1 LAYYLNVQYLNWSNE
16 KNELLKA
23 ERGISFE
30 EIALL
35 IESDHIIAIE
45 ENPGHPNQRIYIL
58 EIENYAYIVP
68 FAESQNEIFL
78 KTAFPSRKYTKRF
91 GLKGEI

>member
-1 LAYYLNVQYLNWSNE
+1 MKYLNWSQE

-23 ERGISFE
+23 EREISFE

-35 IESDHIIAIE
+35 IEAGNILGIE
-45 ENPGHPNQRIYIL
+45 ENPGHPNQKIYIL

-68 FAESQNEIFL
+68 FVESENEIFL
-78 KTAFPSRKYTKRF
+78 KTAFPSRKYTRRF

>member
-1 LAYYLNVQYLNWSNE
+1 MKYLNWSPE
-16 KNELLKA
+16 KNELLKT
-23 ERGISFE
+23 EREISFE

-35 IESDHIIAIE
+35 IEAGNILGIE
-45 ENPGHPNQRIYIL
+45 ENPGYPNQKIYIL
-58 EIENYAYIVP
+58 EIDNYAYIVP
-68 FAESQNEIFL
+68 FVESENEIFL

>member
-1 LAYYLNVQYLNWSNE
+1 MKYLNWNVK
-16 KNELLKA
+16 KNEQLKT

-30 EIALL
+30 EIALI
-35 IESDHIIAIE
+35 IESGYILGIE
-45 ENPGHPNQRIYIL
+45 ENPGRSNQKIYIL

-68 FAESQNEIFL
+68 FVENEKEIFL
-78 KTAFPSRKYTKRF
+78 KTAFPSRKYTKRY

>member
-1 LAYYLNVQYLNWSNE
+1 MKYLSWSHE
-16 KNELLKA
+16 KNELLKS

-35 IESDHIIAIE
+35 IEADQILGIE
-45 ENPGHPNQRIYIL
+45 ENPGRPNQKIYIL
-58 EIENYAYIVP
+58 EIDNYAYIVP
-68 FAESQNEIFL
+68 FVENHNEIFL
-78 KTAFPSRKYTKRF
+78 KTAFPNRKYTKRF

>member
-1 LAYYLNVQYLNWSNE
+1 MKSLSWSQE
-16 KNELLKA
+16 KNALLKA

-35 IESDHIIAIE
+35 IEAGNILGIE
-45 ENPGHPNQRIYIL
+45 ENPGYPNQKIYIL
-58 EIENYAYIVP
+58 EIDNYAYIVP
-68 FAESQNEIFL
+68 FVESENEIFL

>member
-1 LAYYLNVQYLNWSNE
+1 MKYLNWSQE

-23 ERGISFE
+23 EREISFE

-35 IESDHIIAIE
+35 IEAGNILGIE
-45 ENPGHPNQRIYIL
+45 ENPGHPNQKIYIL

-68 FAESQNEIFL
+68 FIERENEIFL
-78 KTAFPSRKYTKRF
+78 KTAFPSRKHTKRF

>member
-1 LAYYLNVQYLNWSNE
+1 MKYLNWSLE
-16 KNELLKA
+16 KNDLLKG

-30 EIALL
+30 EIALI
-35 IESDHIIAIE
+35 IESGNILGIE
-45 ENPGHPNQRIYIL
+45 ENPGRFNQKIYIL

-68 FAESQNEIFL
+68 FVENENEIFL
-78 KTAFPSRKYTKRF
+78 KTAFPSRKHTKRF

>member
-1 LAYYLNVQYLNWSNE
+1 MKYLNWSLE
-16 KNELLKA
+16 KNDLLKA
-23 ERGISFE
+23 KRGISFE

-35 IESDHIIAIE
+35 IESGRILGIE
-45 ENPGHPNQRIYIL
+45 ENIGHPNQKIYIL
-58 EIENYAYIVP
+58 EIEDYAYIVP
-68 FAESQNEIFL
+68 FVENQTEIFL